1 MSKLDKPTELGKFST
16 DGEIFNTLL
25 KEMRDVDNRVAS
37 TDEEAK
43 AKIKEIENLSK
54 NITFLHI
61 YFKRLGITQYSR
73 DENYSIWDLI
83 GKTVKIFRNI
93 YSLRNRKINNVKIF
107 LISQLPVVV
116 TLDCVWD

>member
-1 MSKLDKPTELGKFST
+1 MSKLDKPTELSKFSA

-25 KEMRDVDNRVAS
+25 KKMRDVNNRDAT
-37 TDEEAK
+37 TDEEEK
-43 AKIKEIENLSK
+43 AKLKEIDNISK

-83 GKTVKIFRNI
+83 GKTVKIF
-93 YSLRNRKINNVKIF
+93 
-107 LISQLPVVV
+107 
-116 TLDCVWD
+116 

>member
-1 MSKLDKPTELGKFST
+1 MIPEKSYVWLMNKLNKPTEVGKFSA
-16 DGEIFNTLL
+16 DGEIFNGLL
-25 KEMRDVDNRVAS
+25 EELRDVDNRKAP

-83 GKTVKIFRNI
+83 GKAVKIF
-93 YSLRNRKINNVKIF
+93 
-107 LISQLPVVV
+107 
-116 TLDCVWD
+116 

>member
-1 MSKLDKPTELGKFST
+1 MSKLDKPTELGKFSA

-83 GKTVKIFRNI
+83 GKTVKIF
-93 YSLRNRKINNVKIF
+93 
-107 LISQLPVVV
+107 
-116 TLDCVWD
+116 